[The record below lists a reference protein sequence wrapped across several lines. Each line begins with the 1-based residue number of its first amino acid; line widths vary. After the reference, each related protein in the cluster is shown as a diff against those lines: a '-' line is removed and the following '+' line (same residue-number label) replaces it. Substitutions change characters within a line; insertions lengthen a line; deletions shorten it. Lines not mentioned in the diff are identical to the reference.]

1 MVNRSVVL
9 ETVKKM
15 LSQGIDES
23 TIESTLQDIGLAD
36 EEIAGIIAESKGAS
50 TAIPPKPAGP
60 LVEEKNEGEPE
71 PEPAEEEAEL
81 HRENPLIDQG
91 LVNSSVHVAVE
102 TQGKRIEDLHR
113 NVSQLHE
120 KLDSYSQASAEQ
132 ISSRLNSIEKKL
144 DELNANVS
152 DSRALNSA
160 LQDLMQKILEANRRI
175 LAGIDR
181 K

>member
-9 ETVKKM
+9 ETVRKM

-23 TIESTLQDIGLAD
+23 TIESTLQDIGMAD
-36 EEIAGIIAESKGAS
+36 EEIASVIAESKGAS
-50 TAIPPKPAGP
+50 TVIPSKPAKP
-60 LVEEKNEGEPE
+60 RVEEENEDESESEPDE
-71 PEPAEEEAEL
+71 TEAEL

-120 KLDSYSQASAEQ
+120 KLDSYSQAGAEQ
-132 ISSRLNSIEKKL
+132 ISSRLGAIEKKL
-144 DELNANVS
+144 EELNANVS

-175 LAGIDR
+175 LAGID
-181 K
+181 KK